1 MALRQRSLFATPD
14 QVSITVKSSHDM
26 VVLTKLINWDQLI
39 RIASLAR
46 EKRVKKLVGPEPRYR
61 PLLGAVALMALRKIG
76 FRQAEDLIAHYAPA
90 RYLCDLMECDW
101 TLDHVTIFDFTKML
115 GDEGLSAINGEI
127 LRVAQTHGLLDP
139 SVLMADTT
147 AQEAKIPYP
156 TEVGL
161 MSRYTSL
168 AAKNLRKLGGKFLPM
183 RGKIKETVKKVK
195 GLVRN
200 AHLFAKTTEQKR
212 KIARKLYHVVNAFHG
227 QIKGALKTGH
237 TLSSKAGSEISRL
250 TEVMSALLPQM
261 LHYLKTGFV
270 ANGKIIHL
278 QMSELYSMV
287 KGKAGKSAEFGLKW
301 GINRLGGGF
310 LTGYLYKDGQHVS
323 DTKFCHH
330 AIEQHLQM
338 FSEAPKIFGFDRGG
352 YSKTNINRV
361 KKLGV
366 KHVGIAPKGK
376 ADWDVSE
383 TMSKRIRRERAQ
395 VEGSIGTIKSAKYGF
410 NKPDARS
417 IPAMARCGQRAI
429 LGFNLQ
435 KLIKE
440 TIKIQVSQMAN

>member
-1 MALRQRSLFATPD
+1 MTFRQRSLFATSD
-14 QVSITVKSSHDM
+14 QVSITVKSSHDL
-26 VVLTKLINWDQLI
+26 VVLSKLINWDQLT
-39 RIASLAR
+39 RIAILAR
-46 EKRVKKLVGPEPRYR
+46 EKHVKKVVGPEPRYR
-61 PLLGAVALMALRKIG
+61 PLLGAVALMALRKIA

-115 GDEGLSAINGEI
+115 GDEGLSSINGEI
-127 LRVAQTHGLLDP
+127 LRIVQAHGLMDP
-139 SVLMADTT
+139 TVLMADTT
-147 AQEAKIPYP
+147 AQEARIPYP

-161 MSRYTSL
+161 MNRYITL

-183 RGKIKETVKKVK
+183 RSKIKETVKKVK

-212 KIARKLYHVVNAFHG
+212 KVARKLYHMVNSFHG
-227 QIKGALKTGH
+227 QIKSNLETGY
-237 TLSSKAGSEISRL
+237 TLSSKAGSELCRL

-270 ANGKIIHL
+270 ANGKIIHM

-287 KGKAGKSAEFGLKW
+287 KGKSGKSAEFGLKW

-310 LTGYLYKDGQHVS
+310 LTGYLYKNGQHVS

-330 AIEQHLQM
+330 AIEQHLKM
-338 FSEAPKIFGFDRGG
+338 FTEAPLIFGFDRGG
-352 YSKTNINRV
+352 YSKVNINRA

-376 ADWDVSE
+376 ADWNVSE
-383 TMSKRIRRERAQ
+383 TMSKRIKRERAQ
-395 VEGSIGTIKSAKYGF
+395 VEGCIGTIKSAKYGF

-440 TIKIQVSQMAN
+440 TIKLQVFQMAN